1 MYIQLEDGTNESES
15 GSKPRFR
22 QHSSIPQPLHVVACV
37 HHQPPSASR
46 EHMHPKHE
54 PQRHNNRFQKDPC
67 VHRHGPDRESACPPI
82 LLRLTARE
90 VADLWHL
97 LPGNDPMEPVWDHA
111 GAEGRSE
118 LRLDRLTQVHH
129 QARSSVKK
137 SQKPAEKFPERFQA
151 DFSSTQIYYF
161 RITW

>member
-1 MYIQLEDGTNESES
+1 
-15 GSKPRFR
+15 
-22 QHSSIPQPLHVVACV
+22 
-37 HHQPPSASR
+37 
-46 EHMHPKHE
+46 MHPKHE

-67 VHRHGPDRESACPPI
+67 VHRHGPDRESACPRI
-82 LLRLTARE
+82 LLRLTPRE

-137 SQKPAEKFPERFQA
+137 SRKPAEKFPERFQA